1 MQDRKKILI
10 RDKTP
15 CDSQTVYISSE
26 LSHSC
31 EMLRVMFGLAFQEMD
46 GSCVLVLQR
55 KDVLQGLGLKLGP
68 ALKIYRHI
76 KRLQTRRDFRF

>member
-1 MQDRKKILI
+1 
-10 RDKTP
+10 
-15 CDSQTVYISSE
+15 
-26 LSHSC
+26 
-31 EMLRVMFGLAFQEMD
+31 MFGLAFQEMD

-76 KRLQTRRDFRF
+76 KRLQTRRDFGF

>member
-1 MQDRKKILI
+1 
-10 RDKTP
+10 
-15 CDSQTVYISSE
+15 
-26 LSHSC
+26 
-31 EMLRVMFGLAFQEMD
+31 MLRVMFGLAFQEMD

-76 KRLQTRRDFRF
+76 KRLQTRRDFGF

>member
-1 MQDRKKILI
+1 MQDRKKIRI

-15 CDSQTVYISSE
+15 PDPQTDYISSE
-26 LSHSC
+26 LSSSC
-31 EMLRVMFGLAFQEMD
+31 QMLRVMLGLTFQEMD

-76 KRLQTRRDFRF
+76 KRLQTRRDFGF